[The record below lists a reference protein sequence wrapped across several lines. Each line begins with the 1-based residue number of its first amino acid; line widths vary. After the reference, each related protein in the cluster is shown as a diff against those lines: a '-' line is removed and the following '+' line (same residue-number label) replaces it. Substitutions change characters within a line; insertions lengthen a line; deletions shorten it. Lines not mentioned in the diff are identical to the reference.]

1 MAFLH
6 DFILKEVF
14 KYLRIFR
21 YSHCVME
28 LWMIVL
34 LAAWLSKTRQ
44 SIFHLFLVWSHS
56 LRHYSVIQAK
66 IPKQRLFWYDFDEFR
81 RSKNNRRCLKHS
93 YLKNFRNAWKLLL
106 IIRLWKKRVEIEL
119 HPCSRGLFRKKIMEA
134 KSWNKQYFLWANST
148 NFWATS

>member
-6 DFILKEVF
+6 DFILEEVF

-28 LWMIVL
+28 LWMVVL

-44 SIFHLFLVWSHS
+44 SNFHLFLVWSHS
-56 LRHYSVIQAK
+56 LRHYSVIQVK
-66 IPKQRLFWYDFDEFR
+66 ISKQKLFWYDFDEFS

-93 YLKNFRNAWKLLL
+93 YLKNFRNTWK
-106 IIRLWKKRVEIEL
+106 IIINY
-119 HPCSRGLFRKKIMEA
+119 KIME
-134 KSWNKQYFLWANST
+134 KMCWNRI
-148 NFWATS
+148 TSMFEGIISKKNNGS